1 MSTAEK
7 PPAIPPDVMAELREA
22 AELAAKGIRDPERM
36 RRACE
41 RMDRMRERMREA
53 DLAVDLIRETRD
65 EE

>member
-22 AELAAKGIRDPERM
+22 AELATKGTRDPERM

-41 RMDRMRERMREA
+41 RMDRMRERMPEA